1 MLDIQKHKSIL
12 IQILKDIYS
21 DGQLGPLLGLKGGT
35 CAYLFYK
42 LPRFSVDLDFNL
54 LELEKKDFVFG
65 KVQNILKEYG
75 VIKEDREK
83 RSTLFFLLSYEDKA
97 QNIKVEISK
106 KIFPNRYVVKNYLGI
121 PMLVLRKEDMFS
133 HKLVALLERKRIA
146 NRDLFDIWFFSKNK
160 WDFNKELLELRV
172 KMDYK
177 SYLERCIT
185 EVERIDGKYIL
196 QGLGELVEER
206 QKRWIKDNLKKEVIF
221 FLKFYLENY

>member
-12 IQILKDIYS
+12 VQILKDIYS
-21 DGQLGPLLGLKGGT
+21 DSQLGPLLGFKGGT

-42 LPRFSVDLDFNL
+42 LPRFSVNLDFNL
-54 LELEKKDFVFG
+54 LELEKKDFVFE
-65 KVQNILKEYG
+65 KVQNILYG
-75 VIKEDREK
+75 VIKENREK
-83 RSTLFFLLSYEDKA
+83 RFTLFFLLSYEDKA

-185 EVERIDGKYIL
+185 EVEKVDERYIL
-196 QGLGELVEER
+196 QGLGEFVEER
-206 QKRWIKDNLKKEVIF
+206 QKKWIKDNLKKEVIF